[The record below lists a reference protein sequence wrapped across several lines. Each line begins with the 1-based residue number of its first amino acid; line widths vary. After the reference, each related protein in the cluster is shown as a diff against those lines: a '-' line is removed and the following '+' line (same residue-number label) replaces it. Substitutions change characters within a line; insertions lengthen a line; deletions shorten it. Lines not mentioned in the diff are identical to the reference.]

1 MTNPYGSPQVPGP
14 PPYGQ
19 SPNPVDPTA
28 SFGAPP
34 PFPPGYPGAAA
45 PPKKTKRWLVPTLV
59 GGGLVIVL
67 CCGGAIVA
75 ASGGD
80 DKPDTKQ
87 ASDVTGAG
95 PAAAPPA
102 TKAATKPEPTT
113 EPAPTT
119 EPEAA
124 QTEAE
129 KEEPPAGPPSAKV
142 GKTIVISGGLLEGDQ
157 MAFTVKSVKAARS
170 DNMFTQ
176 PGAGK
181 KYIAV
186 DISVLMKKGDALMTG
201 NEITLQAKDG
211 EVYNNKF
218 VVHDDAFEWTHLS
231 AGQRK
236 SGLVFFEVPKAFATK
251 GAKVLVQDFW
261 DSKPAGAWLL

>member
-14 PPYGQ
+14 PQYGQ

-28 SFGAPP
+28 AFGAPP
-34 PFPPGYPGAAA
+34 GYPA
-45 PPKKTKRWLVPTLV
+45 PPTKKKRWLVPTLV
-59 GGGLVIVL
+59 GGGLVLVL

-75 ASGGD
+75 AANGD

-102 TKAATKPEPTT
+102 TKAAAEPTT
-113 EPAPTT
+113 EPAT
-119 EPEAA
+119 EPEP
-124 QTEAE
+124 EGE
-129 KEEPPAGPPSAKV
+129 KQGPPSAKV
-142 GKTIVISGGLLEGDQ
+142 GKTIVISGGLLEGDE
-157 MAFTVKSVKAARS
+157 MAFTVKSVKPARS

-201 NEITLQAKDG
+201 NEITLQGQDG
-211 EVYNNKF
+211 EVYNNQF
-218 VVHDDAFEWTHLS
+218 VVHDDAFEWAQLS

-236 SGLVFFEVPKAFATK
+236 SGLVFFEVPKAFALK
-251 GAKVLVQDFW
+251 GAKVLVRDFW